1 MGERVILNNV
11 HKQCIACALPT
22 MLPRPTPPWTSV
34 AFTGRSAELRNR
46 VVLARM
52 LEGLKGV
59 GGRSG
64 PIVIG
69 TCCNMALGNC
79 VVGFTTDSSHRN
91 GLFSVSGAVDF
102 RHIAVLDKGLHPASN
117 LAELISSKKPEQN
130 FNFCNS
136 LSETGH
142 GSFRPN

>member
-1 MGERVILNNV
+1 MALLNITY
-11 HKQCIACALPT
+11 KQCTTCALSATFPWHD
-22 MLPRPTPPWTSV
+22 PPWPSV
-34 AFTGRSAELRNR
+34 EFTGRSAELRNR